1 MGYRGKCTNL
11 ESETLE
17 AKTAH
22 NFSDI
27 QAQTFAS
34 LSLGFLFY
42 KSNMGF
48 LWFLKLSHFGEDTL
62 QTEKRKRVRNG
73 K

>member
-1 MGYRGKCTNL
+1 MGYRGKCTN
-11 ESETLE
+11 SETLE
-17 AKTAH
+17 TKTAH

-42 KSNMGF
+42 KSNMAF

>member
-17 AKTAH
+17 AKTAY
-22 NFSDI
+22 NFLDI

-34 LSLGFLFY
+34 LGLGFLFY
-42 KSNMGF
+42 K
-48 LWFLKLSHFGEDTL
+48 
-62 QTEKRKRVRNG
+62 
-73 K
+73 